1 MIDKINY
8 FGYAFQNI
16 LYKKLKINKSIE
28 KKRLKYGCHG
38 FVNANESNDRIAK
51 ALANE
56 KTYAVARIG
65 STELLLMRQYKE
77 IQLRIRKKYSADA
90 RQQLCQCAGF
100 FPNDEELIN
109 QFAELMIESLKKID
123 LLGVWYNPMEN
134 YFVSQTKGEMLCTC
148 LLYTSRC
155 V

>member
-56 KTYAVARIG
+56 KTYAVARMSYLNMDFINRYICIFYRLFLFR
-65 STELLLMRQYKE
+65 LLL
-77 IQLRIRKKYSADA
+77 S
-90 RQQLCQCAGF
+90 
-100 FPNDEELIN
+100 
-109 QFAELMIESLKKID
+109 
-123 LLGVWYNPMEN
+123 
-134 YFVSQTKGEMLCTC
+134 
-148 LLYTSRC
+148 
-155 V
+155 